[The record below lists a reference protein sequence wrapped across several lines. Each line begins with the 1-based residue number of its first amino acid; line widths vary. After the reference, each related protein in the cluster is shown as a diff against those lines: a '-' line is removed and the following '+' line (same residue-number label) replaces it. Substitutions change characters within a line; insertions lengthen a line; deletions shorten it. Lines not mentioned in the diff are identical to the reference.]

1 MYDGLV
7 IIVID
12 RVPKIRFSGSTCKLK
27 KILVYLKLA
36 LDLVLFSLHF
46 QKPKPIQG
54 MLRVGPD
61 PSLLLML
68 LLLLLS
74 TRPSKRPQYY
84 SYILCKKTLSFNSFW
99 TFCCRRPPSTTL
111 WQVYR
116 KISTFNTVA
125 CQCSDRKGCRSR
137 FRKKKNQRKH
147 RNYTSTMNNLDVFF
161 RQIKLFIRFHLAFV
175 FRLQTLN
182 R

>member
-1 MYDGLV
+1 MPNIL
-7 IIVID
+7 
-12 RVPKIRFSGSTCKLK
+12 SKLK
-27 KILVYLKLA
+27 KILVYFKLA
-36 LDLVLFSLHF
+36 SLLHF
-46 QKPKPIQG
+46 QNPKPIPG

-74 TRPSKRPQYY
+74 TRPSKRPPYY

-137 FRKKKNQRKH
+137 FRKKKSEETQELHKYYEQCFSLSLLLFPLLISFTFK
-147 RNYTSTMNNLDVFF
+147 RNGNF
-161 RQIKLFIRFHLAFV
+161 
-175 FRLQTLN
+175 
-182 R
+182 